1 MSTFEIVGLLILGG
15 LAWFWLDSLKAREAA
30 ISAARAACDSE
41 NLQLLDDTVALA
53 RLWPA
58 RNEQGRMT
66 LRRVYAFEYSDTG
79 NNRRPGSVALIGH
92 RVIAVSIGARP
103 VPWGR
108 ILH

>member
-1 MSTFEIVGLLILGG
+1 
-15 LAWFWLDSLKAREAA
+15 
-30 ISAARAACDSE
+30 
-41 NLQLLDDTVALA
+41 
-53 RLWPA
+53 
-58 RNEQGRMT
+58 MT